1 MRAMTTWMAAAALAW
16 SAAVSAVEVDDKASV
31 GGQELVLNGAGLR
44 TKVFFKV
51 YVAGL
56 YLPAK
61 AGSLAAV
68 LEKAPR
74 RVQLTLMRDVSAE
87 EFVEA
92 LVDGIK
98 ANTTAAELAAAR
110 AGVDQLS
117 AIGKALGQVREK
129 EVVTLDF
136 VDGGTKM
143 AVNGAAKGTIPGEA
157 FNQALLKIW
166 LGDNPVQA
174 DLKRA
179 LLGG

>member
-1 MRAMTTWMAAAALAW
+1 
-16 SAAVSAVEVDDKASV
+16 
-31 GGQELVLNGAGLR
+31 
-44 TKVFFKV
+44 
-51 YVAGL
+51 
-56 YLPAK
+56 
-61 AGSLAAV
+61 V

-110 AGVDQLS
+110 AGIDQLS
-117 AIGKALGQVREK
+117 AIGKALGQVKEK

-174 DLKRA
+174 DLKKA

>member
-1 MRAMTTWMAAAALAW
+1 MPGTG
-16 SAAVSAVEVDDKASV
+16 S
-31 GGQELVLNGAGLR
+31 AGLMML
-44 TKVFFKV
+44 KLVPVSQYAFL
-51 YVAGL
+51 YV
-56 YLPAK
+56 PAK

-110 AGVDQLS
+110 AGIDQLS
-117 AIGKALGQVREK
+117 AIGKALGQVKEK

-174 DLKRA
+174 DLKKA